1 MAPVNKGI
9 PMSEEQKIKLRKPK
23 PDTKEYKDKMSKAL
37 TGKNLI
43 RIFCMENNITYNSIK
58 EAAKE
63 LNLTVPNVVNVLKG
77 RAKKTKGYSFIY
89 IDEQRNYKNSI

>member
-1 MAPVNKGI
+1 
-9 PMSEEQKIKLRKPK
+9 
-23 PDTKEYKDKMSKAL
+23 
-37 TGKNLI
+37 
-43 RIFCMENNITYNSIK
+43 MENNITYNSIK

-63 LNLTVPNVVNVLKG
+63 LNLTVPNVVNILKG